1 MEIFDSIESMRQRMM
16 HYRRA
21 GKTIGL
27 VPTMGYLHEG
37 HLSLMRIAK
46 EKTNVLAVSIYVNPA
61 QFAPHED
68 FTTYPRAMERDLK
81 MLEDLGC
88 DAVFMPDDTMM
99 YPSGY
104 KTWLHVDD
112 MMTSLCGVSRPI
124 FFRGVAA
131 VVCKLF
137 NIVRPQLAVFGQK
150 DAQQA
155 LIIKRMVADF
165 NMDVEIIIGP
175 TIREEDGLAVSS
187 RNVYL
192 SAEDRK
198 QAPVLH
204 QSLLLG
210 KKLLL
215 DKQPHSRKEILSCM
229 TRLIVSRPGAEI
241 DYIEMVNAE
250 TIEEIEEIKGV
261 ILLVLAVKFGKTRLI
276 DNMMIEV

>member
-1 MEIFDSIESMRQRMM
+1 MEIYDSIEPMRQLMM
-16 HYRRA
+16 QYRRA

-46 EKTNVLAVSIYVNPA
+46 EKTNVLVVSIYVNPS

-68 FTTYPRAMERDLK
+68 FTAYPRSIERDLK
-81 MLEDLGC
+81 MLEGIGC
-88 DAVFMPDDTMM
+88 EVVFMPDNTTM

-104 KTWLHVDD
+104 KTWLHIDD
-112 MMTSLCGVSRPI
+112 MMTPLCGVSRPI
-124 FFRGVAA
+124 FFRGVAT

-137 NIVRPQLAVFGQK
+137 NIVRPHISVFGQK

-155 LIIKRMVADF
+155 LIIKRMMADF

-175 TIREEDGLAVSS
+175 TIREKDGLAVSS

-192 SAEDRK
+192 SAEERK
-198 QAPVLH
+198 HAPVLYE
-204 QSLLLG
+204 SLLLG

-215 DKQPHSRKEILSCM
+215 EKSHSRREILSRM
-229 TRLIVSRPGAEI
+229 TRLIESRPGAEI
-241 DYIEMVNAE
+241 DYVEMVNTE
-250 TIEEIEEIKGV
+250 TLENIEEIMGMV
-261 ILLVLAVKFGKTRLI
+261 LLALAVKFGNTRLI
-276 DNMMIEV
+276 DNEMIEV